1 MLLLVARNV
10 DRRLHLHISSI
21 WLSLITIVIDIIRL
35 HVSNFERCVHL
46 VDPGQRCGVESI
58 LHEEA
63 DRHRHQTAGR
73 QHQEECQEHAGVV
86 LIRHDGLGGV
96 ASTTCNMIYLDIY
109 RVEDS

>member
-1 MLLLVARNV
+1 MCLLVRRNV

-35 HVSNFERCVHL
+35 HISNFERGVHL

-58 LHEEA
+58 LDEEA

-86 LIRHDGLGGV
+86 LIRHDGLGDV
-96 ASTTCNMIYLDIY
+96 TCNM
-109 RVEDS
+109 